1 MMFPLIANFSMDW
14 IWNNYCCRP
23 FILIHCELGAL
34 FELIILLRAFNIVGF
49 LARKRCIY
57 VETYSAS
64 AMWTS
69 VSNFRPYGF
78 FRPFL
83 KDGLSETTLLSRNII
98 QISLPEIV
106 KAVAKYTLKFNNGGT
121 RLLSRHYTDFSIS
134 RSTTLNIPSDAKMD
148 GEVVY
153 LLRFVKR
160 YL

>member
-1 MMFPLIANFSMDW
+1 MLKLIVLQLCGHQF
-14 IWNNYCCRP
+14 
-23 FILIHCELGAL
+23 LISGC
-34 FELIILLRAFNIVGF
+34 
-49 LARKRCIY
+49 
-57 VETYSAS
+57 T
-64 AMWTS
+64 
-69 VSNFRPYGF
+69 RPYGF

-83 KDGLSETTLLSRNII
+83 KDGLSKTTLLSRNI

-121 RLLSRHYTDFSIS
+121 RLLSSHYTDFSIS